1 MSEKVFEVISN
12 ITSKLQMALERI
24 DELSEE
30 IMKLRESSLEVL
42 FEIAGTTDYSELSPD
57 GQELYDEYEDLI
69 NQKCNSKAT
78 P

>member
-42 FEIAGTTDYSELSPD
+42 FE
-57 GQELYDEYEDLI
+57 
-69 NQKCNSKAT
+69 
-78 P
+78 